1 MDISKGIHRNS
12 PVSVARGSTRSSESL
27 SFTFKSNA
35 GSSLTSGILYDT
47 SAWTESEVST
57 FYFKP
62 KNNLAN
68 IVVFCLLFCGTRYLL
83 RSKFNRCIKQSL
95 VNSRKK
101 MVPSITYHVTSTE
114 WSRSHIKNGCK
125 TGQNTSANLT
135 ITFQAISRG
144 FYLQSTTSSEKRKK

>member
-47 SAWTESEVST
+47 SAWTDSEVST

-68 IVVFCLLFCGTRYLL
+68 IVVFCLFFAELVICFDL
-83 RSKFNRCIKQSL
+83 SL
-95 VNSRKK
+95 TDVLSSRLSIRRKK
-101 MVPSITYHVTSTE
+101 RVPSITYHVTSTE
-114 WSRSHIKNGCK
+114 WSPLHIKNGCK
-125 TGQNTSANLT
+125 TRQPT
-135 ITFQAISRG
+135 
-144 FYLQSTTSSEKRKK
+144 

>member
-1 MDISKGIHRNS
+1 MFAVCRKRESISVMNKKQKNWKCKQNGSYLAEMDISKGIHRNS

-83 RSKFNRCIKQSL
+83 WFKFNRCIKQSL
-95 VNSRKK
+95 VNSPKEKGSLNNVSRDLYR
-101 MVPSITYHVTSTE
+101 VVAVT
-114 WSRSHIKNGCK
+114 H
-125 TGQNTSANLT
+125 
-135 ITFQAISRG
+135 
-144 FYLQSTTSSEKRKK
+144 

>member
-68 IVVFCLLFCGTRYLL
+68 IVVCCLLFCGTRYLL

-95 VNSRKK
+95 VNSPKK
-101 MVPSITYHVTSTE
+101 KKTAPSITYHVTSTE
-114 WSRSHIKNGCK
+114 WTRSHVKDGSKIRWP
-125 TGQNTSANLT
+125 T
-135 ITFQAISRG
+135 
-144 FYLQSTTSSEKRKK
+144 